1 MLQISC
7 HHRPLGALDS
17 LRLFVHEPEPA
28 GWSAAMSQCLLRWI
42 ACEAQTWGSSHHIRD
57 IAGTWAVRINSVAA
71 ALQSSNSTRGPLS
84 GCLIAIDLLH
94 LIILGAF
101 LWLLYG
107 CQVWLIRPIMSIDA
121 GRTDRDKPCISPE
134 RLALQTEQVG
144 LA

>member
-1 MLQISC
+1 MVQISC

-17 LRLFVHEPEPA
+17 SRLFVHEPGPA
-28 GWSAAMSQCLLRWI
+28 GWSAAMSQCLLWWI
-42 ACEAQTWGSSHHIRD
+42 TREAQTWGRSHHIRA
-57 IAGTWAVRINSVAA
+57 IAGTWAVRINRVAA
-71 ALQSSNSTRGPLS
+71 ALRSSNSTRSPLS
-84 GCLIAIDLLH
+84 GFFIAIDLLQ
-94 LIILGAF
+94 LIILCAF

>member
-1 MLQISC
+1 MVDRVVSTDLGMLSPYQGYSRHLGGA
-7 HHRPLGALDS
+7 HHR
-17 LRLFVHEPEPA
+17 
-28 GWSAAMSQCLLRWI
+28 
-42 ACEAQTWGSSHHIRD
+42 
-57 IAGTWAVRINSVAA
+57 VAA
-71 ALQSSNSTRGPLS
+71 ALRSSNSTRSPLS
-84 GCLIAIDLLH
+84 GCFFAIDLLQ
-94 LIILGAF
+94 LIILCAF

>member
-1 MLQISC
+1 
-7 HHRPLGALDS
+7 
-17 LRLFVHEPEPA
+17 
-28 GWSAAMSQCLLRWI
+28 MSQCLLWWI
-42 ACEAQTWGSSHHIRD
+42 AREAQTWGCSHHIRA
-57 IAGTWAVRINSVAA
+57 IAGTWAVRLTGVAA
-71 ALQSSNSTRGPLS
+71 
-84 GCLIAIDLLH
+84 
-94 LIILGAF
+94 

>member
-1 MLQISC
+1 M
-7 HHRPLGALDS
+7 P
-17 LRLFVHEPEPA
+17 
-28 GWSAAMSQCLLRWI
+28 
-42 ACEAQTWGSSHHIRD
+42 GSF
-57 IAGTWAVRINSVAA
+57 
-71 ALQSSNSTRGPLS
+71 
-84 GCLIAIDLLH
+84 IAIDLLQL
-94 LIILGAF
+94 LILCAF